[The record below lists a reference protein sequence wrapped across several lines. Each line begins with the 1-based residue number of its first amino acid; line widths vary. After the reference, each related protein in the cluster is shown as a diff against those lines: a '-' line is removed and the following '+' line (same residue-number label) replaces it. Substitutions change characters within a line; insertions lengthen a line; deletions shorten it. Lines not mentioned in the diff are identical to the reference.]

1 MYPRGYPRLAALQD
15 SDPVFFMFRQFRML
29 HSRVLL
35 LAQEELCGLEKRL
48 QEVDNAERIQLFLSS
63 RAYDENLERRQILDE
78 IRSKL
83 RQYG

>member
-1 MYPRGYPRLAALQD
+1 
-15 SDPVFFMFRQFRML
+15 ML